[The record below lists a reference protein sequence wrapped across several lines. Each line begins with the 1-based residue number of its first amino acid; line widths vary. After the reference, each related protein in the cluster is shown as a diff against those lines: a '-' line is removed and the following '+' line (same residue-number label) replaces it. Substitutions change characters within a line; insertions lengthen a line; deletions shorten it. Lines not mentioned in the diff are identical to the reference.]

1 MEVTN
6 KDHTRH
12 QGAAL
17 SDWWQLVLADIK
29 SQEEGVLWKK
39 QDNVAR
45 MLISISVDE
54 AHVEML
60 INCQTTKHMW
70 SRLAIVHEQSSREN
84 VHLLQGEFFSYKM

>member
-1 MEVTN
+1 MTIGVGRHQIRRRGSLVE
-6 KDHTRH
+6 KTRH
-12 QGAAL
+12 
-17 SDWWQLVLADIK
+17 I
-29 SQEEGVLWKK
+29 
-39 QDNVAR
+39 VAR

-60 INCQTTKHMW
+60 INCQTAKHMW